1 MMETFTTG
9 TFHFYSHLTVQF
21 FFSRPQEIDEAA
33 RRRFVKRLYIPL
45 PEGEARKQI
54 VLNLLSQQTFQL
66 TEGELQTIQLKSEGK
81 PPVMTYG
88 KQKFIIPI
96 EIQICGKFLML
107 TLHIFVECFQATLV
121 PICHTYVRKQPLAQ

>member
-1 MMETFTTG
+1 MMETITTG
-9 TFHFYSHLTVQF
+9 TLHFYSHLTVQV

-54 VLNLLSQQTFQL
+54 VLNLLSQQTYQL
-66 TEGELQTIQLKSEGK
+66 TEAELQTIQLKSEGK
-81 PPVMTYG
+81 PPVMTYR

-121 PICHTYVRKQPLAQ
+121 PICHTYVRKQPLAR